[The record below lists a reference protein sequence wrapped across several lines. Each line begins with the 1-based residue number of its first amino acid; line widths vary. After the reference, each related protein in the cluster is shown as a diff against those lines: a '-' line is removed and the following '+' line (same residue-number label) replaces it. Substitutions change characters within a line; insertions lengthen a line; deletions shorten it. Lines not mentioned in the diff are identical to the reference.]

1 MKLSKQAKQF
11 IEKHFHNYWDCTMKD
26 GSNGCFFHDGKA
38 RPTAWSIELIE
49 EWLLVLLLFGMIA
62 IAASQ
67 DILRNVFDMGLI
79 WGDGSVRVLLLW
91 VAMFGAMVAS
101 RNDDHIRID
110 LISRLIP
117 EAYQKALSRVCCLFT
132 DLVLA
137 VFAFSSAEFVYFEYL
152 DQTKAFSQVPAW
164 VCELIMPIG
173 ASTMSMRYFVLV
185 VKP

>member
-1 MKLSKQAKQF
+1 MNAWYRSSKKFGQV
-11 IEKHFHNYWDCTMKD
+11 I
-26 GSNGCFFHDGKA
+26 S
-38 RPTAWSIELIE
+38 RIIRSIELLE
-49 EWLLVLLLFGMIA
+49 EWLLGLLLFGMFA

-67 DILRNVFDMGLI
+67 VFLRNVFDMGLF

-110 LISRLIP
+110 LIGRLIP
-117 EAYQKALSRVCCLFT
+117 QTYQRALSRACRLFASI
-132 DLVLA
+132 VLA
-137 VFAFSSAEFVYFEYL
+137 IFAFSSAEFVYFEYL

-173 ASTMSMRYFVLV
+173 ASTMSVRYFVLV

>member
-1 MKLSKQAKQF
+1 M
-11 IEKHFHNYWDCTMKD
+11 
-26 GSNGCFFHDGKA
+26 
-38 RPTAWSIELIE
+38 TAWYLSSKKFVQVNSRIIRSIELVE

-62 IAASQ
+62 IAACQ
-67 DILRNVFDMGLI
+67 VILRNVFDMGLF

-110 LISRLIP
+110 LIGRLIP
-117 EAYQKALSRVCCLFT
+117 GAYQRALNRMCCLFASI
-132 DLVLA
+132 VLA
-137 VFAFSSAEFVYFEYL
+137 IFAVSSAEFVYLEYT

-185 VKP
+185 VKS

>member
-1 MKLSKQAKQF
+1 MNAWYRSSKKFGQV
-11 IEKHFHNYWDCTMKD
+11 I
-26 GSNGCFFHDGKA
+26 S
-38 RPTAWSIELIE
+38 RIIRSIELVE

-67 DILRNVFDMGLI
+67 VILRNVFDMGLF

-110 LISRLIP
+110 LIGRLIP
-117 EAYQKALSRVCCLFT
+117 EAYQRALSRVCCLFASI
-132 DLVLA
+132 VLA
-137 VFAFSSAEFVYFEYL
+137 IFAFSSAEFVYFEYL

-173 ASTMSMRYFVLV
+173 ASTMSLRYFVLA